1 MKEINLNEKIIIK
14 KSDILQ
20 RIYDARRAH
29 QAWVKKAE
37 KLVNGIHGY
46 KGEMVDLNVD
56 KTFIPLSSTSC
67 EFGKWFEH
75 FCIPLSKIDSIGNF
89 THRIEEHHNT
99 LHETYEAIYFIFF
112 VKPEQKS
119 FLKKLLIFSTNKVS
133 DSDKEK
139 AKIHLDYL
147 KRSSK
152 ELLEVLQVLEDKI
165 KVLEPHDLKKLQTI

>member
-1 MKEINLNEKIIIK
+1 LNERIIVK

-20 RIYDARRAH
+20 HIYDARRAH

-46 KGEMVDLNVD
+46 KGERVDLNVD
-56 KTFIPLSSTSC
+56 KTFIPLDSTSC

-75 FCIPLSKIDSIGNF
+75 FCIPLSKIDSIGKF
-89 THRIEEHHNT
+89 TQRIEEHHNA
-99 LHETYEAIYFIFF
+99 LHETYEAIYFIYF

-119 FLKKLLIFSTNKVS
+119 FLKKILSFNKNKVS
-133 DSDKEK
+133 ESDKEK
-139 AKIHLDYL
+139 AKIHLGYL

-152 ELLEVLQVLEDKI
+152 ELLEVLEVLENKI
-165 KVLEPHDLKKLQTI
+165 KALEPYELKKLQEI